1 MVLSNRFSSH
11 LGHRDRSRS
20 PAHRRKCRGF
30 TLVEL
35 VIVVLIISVLAAIA
49 YPAYQNSVVKTRR
62 VAAKSCL
69 LESEMFLQRFYT
81 TNLRYD
87 QSLMAVPVA
96 LPACTAGTDVTNHY
110 TVALTAVA
118 ARTYTLTATP
128 IGLQA
133 AKDTDCGTLSINQL
147 GTKTKAGTQTLD
159 YCW

>member
-1 MVLSNRFSSH
+1 MTIDTMLRHRSIRSSRPH
-11 LGHRDRSRS
+11 T
-20 PAHRRKCRGF
+20 ARGF
-30 TLVEL
+30 TLVEV

-62 VAAKSCL
+62 GAAKSCL
-69 LESEMFLQRFYT
+69 MESEMFMQRFYT

-87 QSLMAVPVA
+87 QTLAAVAVA

-110 TVALTAVA
+110 NVALTAVA

-128 IGLQA
+128 IGLQL
-133 AKDTDCGTLSINQL
+133 AKDTDCGTLSVNQL
-147 GTKTKAGTQTLD
+147 GTKTKSGSQTLD

>member
-1 MVLSNRFSSH
+1 MTHHHMRACRSS
-11 LGHRDRSRS
+11 RPPPRSR
-20 PAHRRKCRGF
+20 AAGF

-35 VIVVLIISVLAAIA
+35 IIVVLIIAVLAAIA
-49 YPAYQNSVVKTRR
+49 FPAYQNSVVKTRR
-62 VAAKSCL
+62 GAAKSCL
-69 LESEMFLQRFYT
+69 LESELFMQRFYT
-81 TNLRYD
+81 ANLRYD
-87 QSLMAVPVA
+87 QTLPPANAAVV

-128 IGLQA
+128 QGLQA

-147 GTKTKAGTQTLD
+147 GAKTKTGTETVD

>member
-1 MVLSNRFSSH
+1 MTHHHMRACRSS
-11 LGHRDRSRS
+11 R
-20 PAHRRKCRGF
+20 PPPRRKAAGF

-35 VIVVLIISVLAAIA
+35 IIVVLIIAVLAAIA
-49 YPAYQNSVVKTRR
+49 FPAYQNSVVKTRR
-62 VAAKSCL
+62 GAAKSCL
-69 LESEMFLQRFYT
+69 LESELFMQRFYT

-87 QSLMAVPVA
+87 QTLPPANAAVV
-96 LPACTAGTDVTNHY
+96 LPACTAGTDVTNNY

-128 IGLQA
+128 QGLQA

-147 GTKTKAGTQTLD
+147 GAKTKTGTETVD

>member
-1 MVLSNRFSSH
+1 MTHHHMRACRSS
-11 LGHRDRSRS
+11 RPPPRSR
-20 PAHRRKCRGF
+20 AAGF

-35 VIVVLIISVLAAIA
+35 IIVVLIIAVLAAIA
-49 YPAYQNSVVKTRR
+49 FPAYQNSVVKTRR
-62 VAAKSCL
+62 GAAKSCL
-69 LESEMFLQRFYT
+69 LESELFMQRFYT

-87 QSLMAVPVA
+87 QTLPPANAAVV

-128 IGLQA
+128 QGLQA
-133 AKDTDCGTLSINQL
+133 AKDTDGGTLSINQL
-147 GTKTKAGTQTLD
+147 GAKTKTGTETVD